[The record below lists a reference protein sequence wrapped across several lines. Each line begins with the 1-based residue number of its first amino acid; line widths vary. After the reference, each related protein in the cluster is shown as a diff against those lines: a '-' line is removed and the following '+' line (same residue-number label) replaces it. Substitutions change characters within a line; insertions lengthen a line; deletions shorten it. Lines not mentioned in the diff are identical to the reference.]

1 MSDLVK
7 INFTLYGQSFNSLLP
22 NRMAVPKIAS
32 DMTSE
37 SKYNRDSRS
46 REVIFVHRVPNKL
59 GCNCTEHF
67 ERNFEKAK
75 RTVYLIERIR

>member
-1 MSDLVK
+1 MSDLVQT
-7 INFTLYGQSFNSLLP
+7 NFALYVQSFNSLLP
-22 NRMAVPKIAS
+22 NRLAVPKIAS

-37 SKYNRDSRS
+37 SKYSRS
-46 REVIFVHRVPNKL
+46 QEVIFVHRVPNKL

-67 ERNFEKAK
+67 ETIFEKAK